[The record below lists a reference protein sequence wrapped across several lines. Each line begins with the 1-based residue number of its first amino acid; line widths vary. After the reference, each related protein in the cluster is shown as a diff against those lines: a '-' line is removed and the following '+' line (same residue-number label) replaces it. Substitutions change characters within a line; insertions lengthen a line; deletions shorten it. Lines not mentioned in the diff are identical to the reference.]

1 MIFVFLTPLHMIIS
15 MFTHAAQ
22 FILLSVAEQ
31 YCSVCVNHIFFIRSS
46 VDEHLGRFLV
56 LAIVNGE
63 TS

>member
-1 MIFVFLTPLHMIIS
+1 MIIS
-15 MFTHAAQ
+15 MFTHVAY
-22 FILLSVAEQ
+22 FILFSVAEQ
-31 YCSVCVNHIFFIRSS
+31 YYSVCVNHVFFIRSS